1 MESLERTQTK
11 DYIAE
16 ILRNEI
22 FKRNIKD
29 GEKLKQSEV
38 AAAMGVSRMPVR
50 EALQMLEMEGVL
62 ERLENRHMKVN
73 GISFESAKAQFRMI
87 KALEKE
93 ICLILSEKQ
102 VDAQPFLKIADEY
115 KVKMVAK
122 DSEDCRKL
130 ELEFH
135 QLLSEATGIPTIKRA
150 HEQLLSGFFTFVL
163 GNYDFDF
170 EANCKHI
177 EKISQRLA
185 ENDLPKL
192 MAGFEDYFQYYVEI
206 LKKEL
211 EGMNHEQP

>member
-11 DYIAE
+11 DYIAD

-29 GEKLKQSEV
+29 GEKLKQSEI

-102 VDAQPFLKIADEY
+102 ADAQPFRKIAEAY
-115 KVKMVAK
+115 KVKTIAK
-122 DSEDCRKL
+122 DSEACRKL
-130 ELEFH
+130 ELDFH
-135 QLLSEATGIPTIKRA
+135 KLLSEATGIPAIKRA
-150 HEQLLSGFFTFVL
+150 HEQLLSGFFTFVIA
-163 GNYDFDF
+163 NYEFDY
-170 EANCKHI
+170 EANCNYI
-177 EKISQRLA
+177 EKISQQLA

-192 MAGFEDYFQYYVEI
+192 MDGFEDYFQYYVEI

-211 EGMNHEQP
+211 EGMNNEHP

>member
-11 DYIAE
+11 DYIAD
-16 ILRNEI
+16 ILRKEI

-73 GISFESAKAQFRMI
+73 GVSFESAKAQFRMI

-93 ICLILSEKQ
+93 ICLILTEKQ
-102 VDAQPFLKIADEY
+102 VDAQPFRRIAEDYQE
-115 KVKMVAK
+115 KMLAQ
-122 DSEDCRKL
+122 DAEGCRKL
-130 ELEFH
+130 ELDFH
-135 QLLSEATGIPTIKRA
+135 QLLSQATGIATIKRA
-150 HEQLLSGFFTFVL
+150 HEQLLSGFFTFVIE
-163 GNYDFDF
+163 NYAFDF
-170 EANCKHI
+170 EANCNYI
-177 EKISQRLA
+177 EKISQHLA

-192 MAGFEDYFQYYVEI
+192 MDGFEDYFQYYVEI

-211 EGMNHEQP
+211 EGMSNEHP

>member
-11 DYIAE
+11 DYIAD
-16 ILRNEI
+16 ILRTEI

-102 VDAQPFLKIADEY
+102 ADTQPFRKIADAY
-115 KVKMVAK
+115 KEKMVAK
-122 DSEDCRKL
+122 DSEGCRKL
-130 ELEFH
+130 ELNFH

-150 HEQLLSGFFTFVL
+150 HEQLLSGFFTFVI

-170 EANCKHI
+170 EENYQHI
-177 EKISQRLA
+177 EKISQQLA
-185 ENDLPKL
+185 ENDLSKL
-192 MAGFEDYFQYYVEI
+192 MDGFEDYFQYYVEI
-206 LKKEL
+206 LKKKL
-211 EGMNHEQP
+211 EGMNNEHP